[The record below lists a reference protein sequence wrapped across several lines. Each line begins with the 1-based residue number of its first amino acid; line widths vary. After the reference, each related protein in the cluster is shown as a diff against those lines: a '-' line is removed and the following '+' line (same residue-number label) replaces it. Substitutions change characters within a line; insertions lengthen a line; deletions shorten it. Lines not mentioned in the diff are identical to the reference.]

1 MRALVIEDDVD
12 LREQVCAQLRSD
24 GFAVDATGEGEE
36 GLFFACEYPIDIAI
50 IDLGLPGPTGLDII
64 REVREAGLDYPIL
77 ILTARSRWQDKVE
90 GLETGADDYV
100 VKPFQPEEL
109 TARIQALVRRSRG
122 WAQPKLESGD
132 LVLDTAR
139 QEVFVADEPVE
150 LTAYEYR
157 VLEHLMLHAGEVV
170 SKTALTEHIYEE
182 NAERDSNVI
191 EVFVRRLRAK
201 LDPEGT
207 RKPIETLR
215 GRGYRLSRGLSSRE
229 ADTAGSTGATDS

>member
-132 LVLDTAR
+132 IVLDTAR
-139 QEVFVADEPVE
+139 QEVFVAGESVE

-215 GRGYRLSRGLSSRE
+215 GRGYRLARDARAASG
-229 ADTAGSTGATDS
+229 ADTSEP

>member
-1 MRALVIEDDVD
+1 MRALVIEDDVE
-12 LREQVCAQLRSD
+12 LRTQVCERLRSE
-24 GFAVDATGEGEE
+24 GFAVDETGEGEE
-36 GLFFACEYPIDIAI
+36 GLFYAKEYPIDIAI

-64 REVREAGLDYPIL
+64 SEVREAGLDYPIL

-90 GLETGADDYV
+90 GLEAGADDYV

-109 TARIQALVRRSRG
+109 SARIQALVRRSRG
-122 WAQPKLESGD
+122 WAQPRLESGD
-132 LVLDTAR
+132 IVLDTSR
-139 QEVFVADEPVE
+139 QEVFVGEESID

-157 VLEHLMLHAGEVV
+157 VLEYLMLHAGEVI

-201 LDPEGT
+201 LDPDGT

-215 GRGYRLSRGLSSRE
+215 GRGYRLARDDRPRPP
-229 ADTAGSTGATDS
+229 ADSAAP

>member
-1 MRALVIEDDVD
+1 MRALVIEDDSD
-12 LREQVCAQLRSD
+12 LRQQVCTDLRRA
-24 GFAVDATGEGEE
+24 GFAVDETGEGEE
-36 GLFFACEYPIDIAI
+36 GLFFAREYPLDIAI

-64 REVREAGLDYPIL
+64 HEVRAAGHDYPIL

-90 GLETGADDYV
+90 GLEAGADDYV

-109 TARIQALVRRSRG
+109 LARIQALVRRSRG
-122 WAQPKLESGD
+122 WAQPRLACGD
-132 LVLDTAR
+132 ITLDTAR
-139 QEVFVADEPVE
+139 QEVFVAGVSVD

-191 EVFVRRLRAK
+191 EVFVRRLRGK

-207 RKPIETLR
+207 RRPIETLR
-215 GRGYRLSRGLSSRE
+215 GRGYRLARDER
-229 ADTAGSTGATDS
+229 AGGTVDDST